1 MRCNA
6 RKVLVVLLS
15 LLGVAACGGGEGGGG
30 SGSDTGQPSSRV
42 ARFAY
47 VANFNAKDVSAY
59 TISAATG
66 ALTRIPCE
74 FGGGDCIGTDF
85 AAGTGPRSVTVDP
98 SSKFAYV
105 ANQTS
110 NDVSAYTI
118 NAVTGALTRIP
129 CVVGVGVSCNGNN
142 FLAGTVPASVAV
154 DPSGK
159 FAYVANQTSND
170 VSAYTINAT
179 TGALTRILC
188 VVGVGVSC
196 NFNGDFL
203 AGTVPASV
211 TVDPSG
217 KFAYVAN
224 FSANDVSAYTIG
236 AATGALA
243 RIPCEF
249 GGGDCIGTDFA
260 AGTGPVSVTVN
271 PLGKFAYVANQ
282 TSNDV
287 SAYTINATTGALI
300 RIPCVV
306 GVGVSCNGNNFLT
319 GTVPASVA
327 VDPLGKFAYVANQTA
342 NDVSAYTINAAT
354 GALTRILC
362 VVAVGVDCNI
372 NNNFSAGTGPVSV
385 AVDPSGKFAYVANFN
400 SKDVSAYTINAATGA
415 LTQIP
420 CAEFAGC
427 IGSNFQAENGPRAV
441 TTTH

>member
-15 LLGVAACGGGEGGGG
+15 LLGVAACGGGVGGGG

-85 AAGTGPRSVTVDP
+85 AAGTGPVSVTVNP
-98 SSKFAYV
+98 LGKFAYV

-129 CVVGVGVSCNGNN
+129 CVVGVGVSCN
-142 FLAGTVPASVAV
+142 
-154 DPSGK
+154 
-159 FAYVANQTSND
+159 
-170 VSAYTINAT
+170 
-179 TGALTRILC
+179 
-188 VVGVGVSC
+188 
-196 NFNGDFL
+196 FNGDFL

-211 TVDPSG
+211 T
-217 KFAYVAN
+217 
-224 FSANDVSAYTIG
+224 
-236 AATGALA
+236 
-243 RIPCEF
+243 
-249 GGGDCIGTDFA
+249 
-260 AGTGPVSVTVN
+260 
-271 PLGKFAYVANQ
+271 
-282 TSNDV
+282 
-287 SAYTINATTGALI
+287 
-300 RIPCVV
+300 
-306 GVGVSCNGNNFLT
+306 
-319 GTVPASVA
+319 
-327 VDPLGKFAYVANQTA
+327 
-342 NDVSAYTINAAT
+342 
-354 GALTRILC
+354 
-362 VVAVGVDCNI
+362 
-372 NNNFSAGTGPVSV
+372 
-385 AVDPSGKFAYVANFN
+385 VDPSGKFAYVANFN

-427 IGSNFQAENGPRAV
+427 IGSNFQAGTGPRAV

>member
-179 TGALTRILC
+179 TGAL
-188 VVGVGVSC
+188 
-196 NFNGDFL
+196 
-203 AGTVPASV
+203 
-211 TVDPSG
+211 
-217 KFAYVAN
+217 
-224 FSANDVSAYTIG
+224 
-236 AATGALA
+236 
-243 RIPCEF
+243 
-249 GGGDCIGTDFA
+249 
-260 AGTGPVSVTVN
+260 
-271 PLGKFAYVANQ
+271 
-282 TSNDV
+282 
-287 SAYTINATTGALI
+287 I